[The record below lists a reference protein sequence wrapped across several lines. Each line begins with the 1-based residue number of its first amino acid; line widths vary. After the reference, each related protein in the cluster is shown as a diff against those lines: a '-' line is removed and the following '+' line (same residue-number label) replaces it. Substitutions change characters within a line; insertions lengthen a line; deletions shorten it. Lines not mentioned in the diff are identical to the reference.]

1 MSDDAPRLPP
11 EAQSRLT
18 GAPSGKD
25 FMRACYVVRDHGD
38 GTGTVALDWYEMS
51 DGRDYGTSDVFMRTE
66 LSAAIS
72 IVDLLNTHLPLR
84 VHAATHL
91 DWRDE

>member
-1 MSDDAPRLPP
+1 MNDAPRLPP
-11 EAQSRLT
+11 EARSRLT

-25 FMRACYVVRDHGD
+25 FMRACYVVRNHGD

-51 DGRDYGTSDVFMRTE
+51 DECDYGTSEVFMRTE
-66 LSAAIS
+66 LSAAIG
-72 IVDLLNTHLPLR
+72 IVELLNTHLPFR

>member
-1 MSDDAPRLPP
+1 MSDAPRVSP

-51 DGRDYGTSDVFMRTE
+51 DGRDYGTSEVFMRTE
-66 LSAAIS
+66 LSAAIG
-72 IVDLLNTHLPLR
+72 IVELLNTLLPFR

-91 DWRDE
+91 DWRDQ